1 MKPWGKLS
9 KTVDK
14 VETLLLSC
22 FSRRKLIFKEG
33 KNQLIF
39 IFLACDMH
47 FCTFPEK
54 LTSVISK
61 STDQSTNFLRRF
73 ENYYPPTTINK

>member
-22 FSRRKLIFKEG
+22 FSRRKLIFKVG
-33 KNQLIF
+33 KKLIIF
-39 IFLACDMH
+39 IFLAWDMH

-54 LTSVISK
+54 LTSVIFK
-61 STDQSTNFLRRF
+61 STDLSTNFLRRF
-73 ENYYPPTTINK
+73 LNYYTPTAINK